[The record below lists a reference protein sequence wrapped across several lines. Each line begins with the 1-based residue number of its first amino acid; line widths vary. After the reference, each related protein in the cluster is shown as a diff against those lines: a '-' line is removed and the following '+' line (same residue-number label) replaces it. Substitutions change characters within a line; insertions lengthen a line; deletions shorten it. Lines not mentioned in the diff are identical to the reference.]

1 MSKDRLMKRKK
12 PTKNE
17 INSDMSDI
25 RIVLSRLL
33 QDMYELK
40 STVFSYI
47 EFNDDM
53 DKWKDWL
60 ERQSK
65 KDE

>member
-1 MSKDRLMKRKK
+1 MKRKK

-25 RIVLSRLL
+25 RIVISRLL

-40 STVFSYI
+40 HSIFSYI

-60 ERQSK
+60 KRQSK
-65 KDE
+65 KESKDTKT

>member
-1 MSKDRLMKRKK
+1 MKRKK
-12 PTKNE
+12 LTKKE
-17 INSDMSDI
+17 IDSDMIDI
-25 RIVLSRLL
+25 RVVLSRVL
-33 QDMYELK
+33 QDMFELK
-40 STVFSYI
+40 SAIYSYI

>member
-1 MSKDRLMKRKK
+1 MKRKK

-40 STVFSYI
+40 STVISYI
-47 EFNDDM
+47 
-53 DKWKDWL
+53 
-60 ERQSK
+60 
-65 KDE
+65 